1 MTEKVLIIG
10 ADGFIGK
17 YVTKLLEKDFVIEK
31 FQEDALTV
39 DWNVYISQ
47 SKPQYLIN
55 LAWRTG
61 QGYLDSYEN
70 VLFLKSGIALY
81 DAFYKNDSYR

>member
-31 FQEDALTV
+31 FQEELASIIL
-39 DWNVYISQ
+39 
-47 SKPQYLIN
+47 YL
-55 LAWRTG
+55 
-61 QGYLDSYEN
+61 Y
-70 VLFLKSGIALY
+70 SG
-81 DAFYKNDSYR
+81 